1 MRRPKPNA
9 RVQQRCVGCGMLYAV
24 ANMMASSVGLCER
37 CNGKSPFSWRTVYD
51 RERRIGRIPANLA
64 GES

>member
-1 MRRPKPNA
+1 
-9 RVQQRCVGCGMLYAV
+9 MLYAV

-51 RERRIGRIPANLA
+51 RERRIGRIPATLA